1 MKRKVLISL
10 ISILTAFQSTAQVA
24 NGYYRVQNTSSTRYI
39 TMKDNAV
46 GTVDYSSTNV
56 DLSNIVT
63 WRGFDYVKSNPASII
78 YVEQHGS
85 QYDMKTQDD
94 KLQNLSRSLITR
106 CRVYYLNNIQW
117 YARSTVRQRGE

>member
-1 MKRKVLISL
+1 MKRTVLITL
-10 ISILTAFQSTAQVA
+10 VSILTTVQATAQSVA

-78 YVEQHGS
+78 YVEQ
-85 QYDMKTQDD
+85 
-94 KLQNLSRSLITR
+94 
-106 CRVYYLNNIQW
+106 RVYYLNNIQW